1 VHTTSDPRG
10 TRFGRTAAR
19 IDAATPPHRDRAVD
33 ALRALAILG
42 VVLGHWL
49 VTALVADGDT
59 LRTASPLASMPWL
72 APVSW
77 TFQTLAVFFMVGG
90 HVATRSYTAARKKA
104 RDADRGRGEGR
115 ATGRAPGEGRTTDS
129 AAFAGKD
136 AQAAGARREAFRDG
150 ATGGLR
156 VEASERQ
163 RGVYTSWLRARL
175 ARLFLPVAALVG
187 VWATVAVCLLL
198 GGASFV
204 TVHTVVKLAL
214 SPLWFLLVFAGL
226 TAATP
231 LLARLNP
238 LWPLVVVLH
247 VDLVR
252 FGLGGP
258 AWLGWVNLAAGWAVP
273 YTLGAA
279 WTRGE
284 LEGRRA
290 GWILLTG
297 GAVVTAAL
305 VMWGGYPASMVG
317 VPGKDVSNLNPPT
330 LAAVTF
336 GLAQCGL
343 ALLLRGR
350 LRRAMSRP
358 RAWAAVA
365 LLNLSA
371 MTVFLWHQ
379 TALMAT
385 TTLTL
390 PAGHLPGL
398 HTLPDTP
405 AWIPYRLLWLPA
417 FALVLAVCWAA
428 FHGWETRTGRRGGR
442 RAEAS
447 RVVRTRDGGAVN
459 GTPSSDAGRS
469 ERPGASRKSAYRLTA
484 RKPPVPSPEP
494 TALKGANGA

>member
-1 VHTTSDPRG
+1 MFTTRDPRG
-10 TRFGRTAAR
+10 TYLARTAAR

-59 LRTASPLASMPWL
+59 LRAASPLASMPWL

-90 HVATRSYTAARKKA
+90 HVATRSYAAARERA
-104 RDADRGRGEGR
+104 RG
-115 ATGRAPGEGRTTDS
+115 TGRAHGAGR
-129 AAFAGKD
+129 AAW
-136 AQAAGARREAFRDG
+136 AGAGRG
-150 ATGGLR
+150 P
-156 VEASERQ
+156 SP
-163 RGVYTSWLRARL
+163 GVYVGWLRARL
-175 ARLFLPVAALVG
+175 ARLFRPVAALVA
-187 VWATVAVCLLL
+187 VWLTVTVCLLL
-198 GGASFV
+198 GGASFL

-214 SPLWFLLVFAGL
+214 SPLWFLLVFALL

-258 AWLGWVNLAAGWAVP
+258 SWLGWVNLAAGWAVP

-284 LEGRRA
+284 LERPRA
-290 GWILLTG
+290 GWVLLTG
-297 GAVVTAAL
+297 GAVVTAVL
-305 VMWGGYPASMVG
+305 VRWGGYPASMVG
-317 VPGKDVSNLNPPT
+317 VPGEEISNLNPPT

-336 GLAQCGL
+336 GLAQCGA

-350 LRRAMSRP
+350 LRRAMRRP
-358 RAWAAVA
+358 RAWTAVA

-371 MTVFLWHQ
+371 MTVFLWHL

-385 TTLTL
+385 TALAL
-390 PAGHLPGL
+390 SAGHLPGL
-398 HTLPDTP
+398 HTRPDTL
-405 AWIPYRLLWLPA
+405 AWVPYRLLWLPVFVPA
-417 FALVLAVCWAA
+417 LAVCWAA
-428 FHGWETRTGRRGGR
+428 FHGWETRPGRRGGG
-442 RAEAS
+442 RARGVIVNRA
-447 RVVRTRDGGAVN
+447 TRSAGEPPGKERMLAHLVTGRKHPLPCPGSAALKEVGGA
-459 GTPSSDAGRS
+459 
-469 ERPGASRKSAYRLTA
+469 
-484 RKPPVPSPEP
+484 
-494 TALKGANGA
+494 